1 MQDVAET
8 RAIQFEFVYSVV
20 FGLFC
25 RVFYLCIYI
34 FMFFCF
40 WTLLGACILSVKLT
54 VYVYTHFIKLVLTFF
69 GLYGI
74 RTFLGLPPLFKNFV
88 SKIFLVHVIF
98 EFF

>member
-1 MQDVAET
+1 MLVVVGGPKVRVGGSPILDTDVGG
-8 RAIQFEFVYSVV
+8 RLRKPSQGI
-20 FGLFC
+20 
-25 RVFYLCIYI
+25 CI
-34 FMFFCF
+34 
-40 WTLLGACILSVKLT
+40 
-54 VYVYTHFIKLVLTFF
+54 YTHFIKLVLTFF